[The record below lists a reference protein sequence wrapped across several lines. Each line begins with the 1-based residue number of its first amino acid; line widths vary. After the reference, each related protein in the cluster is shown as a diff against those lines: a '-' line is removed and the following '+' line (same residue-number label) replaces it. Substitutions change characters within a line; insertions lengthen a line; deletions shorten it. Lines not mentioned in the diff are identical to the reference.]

1 MRWRL
6 KWNIC
11 APAANWRCAFCDQ
24 LTESQFANTFRE
36 LDFFRSKNPRSLLF
50 YAIVLIQYEVPPF
63 WNRAEK
69 DLSMLKFAGLTLA
82 ALTLSAAAHADIGL
96 KLGSTERVTR
106 LFAYPN
112 NCNVICF
119 RNWTLEQTVEHYLT
133 QSVQRDGYSEAKVQV
148 KTDNGQLFAEI
159 IGVPR
164 SYEKPLTALL
174 DAGDLAFNGASKLNA
189 DGKWAYS
196 WYLFLPLGMALENRR
211 SVELLHFPPDYSLTQ
226 AQDYLRSATTDRWAS
241 LLTLNG
247 IPAEQTPGFQ
257 TIIDIAPIA
266 APSNAGKDLEGVYD
280 YFKDYQTTM
289 VKNVSKTASG
299 EALPMVAFGTPVR
312 NWVKQQY
319 GPTVNVLSLAT
330 ISPVDGVKVPVLG
343 ANHPSYIW
351 YAADPANYTGTDAKA
366 KADVAGLKVM
376 GQDLSAAC
384 WQAAMG
390 SQPDSNPDIEL
401 RSCTQTWQV
410 AQKEKTC
417 ELFYTS
423 IRSLTTAQAVAK
435 CASATIAPQL
445 KQLKA
450 PAPATAKPA
459 PPL

>member
-1 MRWRL
+1 MMKL
-6 KWNIC
+6 
-11 APAANWRCAFCDQ
+11 A
-24 LTESQFANTFRE
+24 S
-36 LDFFRSKNPRSLLF
+36 
-50 YAIVLIQYEVPPF
+50 
-63 WNRAEK
+63 
-69 DLSMLKFAGLTLA
+69 LTLA
-82 ALTLSAAAHADIGL
+82 ALTLSATAHADINL

-133 QSVQRDGYSEAKVQV
+133 QSVQRDGYSDARVLV
-148 KTDNGQLFAEI
+148 KTDNHQLYAEI
-159 IGVPR
+159 TGVPKR
-164 SYEKPLTALL
+164 YEKPLAELL
-174 DAGDLAFNGASKLNA
+174 DAGDLAYNGASKLNA

-226 AQDYLRSATTDRWAS
+226 AQDYLRSATTDRWAT
-241 LLTLNG
+241 LLTVNG
-247 IPAEQTPGFQ
+247 VPAEQTPGYQ

-266 APSNAGKDLEGVYD
+266 APSNAGKDLEGVYG

-289 VKNVSKTASG
+289 VKQVSLNASG

-312 NWVKQQY
+312 NWVKEQY
-319 GPTVNVLSLAT
+319 GPTVNVLSLVY
-330 ISPVDGVKVPVLG
+330 ISPNDGVKVPVLG

-366 KADVAGLKVM
+366 KADAAGLKVM

-390 SQPDSNPDIEL
+390 RESDTNPDVEL
-401 RSCTQTWQV
+401 KSCTQTWQV
-410 AQKEKTC
+410 AQKDKTC

-423 IRSLTTAQAVAK
+423 IRNLTPSQAAGK
-435 CASATIAPQL
+435 CASATIQAQL

-450 PAPATAKPA
+450 PAPATAIPA
-459 PPL
+459 PAL